1 MRIRLLL
8 LCFVLVLLPS
18 SVFAGEIES
27 YIQVKGEASTVV
39 RPDIAHCFLIISGY
53 GENYEASNK
62 MANEKVAQLGKVLKS
77 VLQEAP
83 QMHVLKVEN
92 KPKGRV
98 FDENYQKKMFIDM
111 AKAMKGEVPAETS
124 QTKQEMTTNISVYFV
139 LTNFSKDSILK
150 MMNALA
156 EKEIAFNKGSMFDF
170 EFATD
175 FAFNRSAIYYG
186 MTDSSKYLK
195 TLVAEAY
202 RNAEGNAKIL
212 ATAVGKKVTGLT
224 NITGC
229 GDLLE
234 GAVSVPFKTNLTGK
248 DLGPLSADSER
259 LAIKFSKDFGFK
271 ID

>member
-8 LCFVLVLLPS
+8 LCFVLVLFPS
-18 SVFAGEIES
+18 AVFAGEIES

-53 GENYEASNK
+53 GANYESSSK
-62 MANEKVAQLGKVLKS
+62 MANEKVAQLGEVLKS

-111 AKAMKGEVPAETS
+111 AKAMKGEVPADAG
-124 QTKQEMTTNISVYFV
+124 QAKQEMTTNISVYFV

-175 FAFNRSAIYYG
+175 LAFNKSAIYYG

-195 TLVAEAY
+195 TLAAEAY

-212 ATAVGKKVTGLT
+212 ATAVGKKVNGLI

-271 ID
+271 IE